1 MPSMTIDP
9 ANKSSSPITGSVW
22 IWTLLAVAVAI
33 RLFALLL
40 AWGTA
45 PSGDPSNYLQLTQSL
60 LAGEG
65 LSLPRLGSTVP
76 VPTSMYPPALPL
88 LLAAIGLVV
97 PLNALTL
104 CIANTLIDCIAALL
118 LARLA
123 RLLDAPGAAIPAALV
138 YLLWPS
144 IALMSPLA
152 YKEGLIVALLLGTVV
167 TLLEQAKRPGLH
179 WALLSGVCGGAL
191 LLTQP
196 GLLTLLPIIFI
207 VLARQF
213 GSWRRWWAVSLTA
226 ACATLVVVT
235 PWWIRNA
242 LVFGQFVPLT
252 SSGGLAL
259 WVGAQ
264 PGGGVVWRA
273 PPKSWWS
280 LGEMEAARLAAAEAW
295 RIILADPLGYV
306 ARCLTKFPRSFFYS
320 NWAIDQ
326 LIMAK
331 GQRWPGLIQ
340 SSLLR
345 FGPTLVELWAVAM
358 AGIGL
363 YRLRLQPTAWL
374 LWACIAQVML
384 FGIWFEFS
392 ERHRLFLTPF
402 LLLVAA
408 QLLVFSRREA
418 PREAIMS

>member
-1 MPSMTIDP
+1 MTSDP
-9 ANKSSSPITGSVW
+9 ATKNPLPFVGSVW
-22 IWTLLAVAVAI
+22 IWVLLAVAIAI
-33 RLFALLL
+33 RLSALML

-45 PSGDPSNYLQLTQSL
+45 PSGDPSNYLHLAESL

-65 LSLPRLGSTVP
+65 LSLPRLGSTEP

-88 LLAAIGLVV
+88 FLAAIGVFV

-104 CIANTLIDCIAALL
+104 CIANTVIDCIAAML

-123 RLLDAPGAAIPAALV
+123 RLIEAPSAGVPAALA
-138 YLLWPS
+138 YLVWPS
-144 IALMSPLA
+144 IAFMSPLA
-152 YKEGLIVALLLGTVV
+152 YKEGLIVALLLGTIV
-167 TLLEQAKRPGLH
+167 TLLQQTRSPRLQ
-179 WALLSGVCGGAL
+179 WAFLSGACGGAL

-196 GLLTLLPIIFI
+196 GLLTLLPMVFV

-226 ACATLVVVT
+226 ALATLLVVT

-264 PGGGVVWRA
+264 PNGGVVWHA
-273 PPKSWWS
+273 PPRSWWS
-280 LGEMEAARLAAAEAW
+280 LGEMEAARVAASEAW
-295 RIILADPLGYV
+295 RIIFADPMGYV

-326 LIMAK
+326 LVLAR
-331 GQRWPGLIQ
+331 GQRWPFL
-340 SSLLR
+340 SDSNFLR
-345 FGPTLVELWAVAM
+345 FGPTLIELWAVAM

-363 YRLRLQPTAWL
+363 YRLPRQPMTLL
-374 LWACIAQVML
+374 LWACVAQVLL

-408 QLLVFSRREA
+408 QLLVASKKDQ
-418 PREAIMS
+418 PRASLMS

>member
-1 MPSMTIDP
+1 MTTEPVKHSGFPIVE
-9 ANKSSSPITGSVW
+9 SPW
-22 IWTLLAVAVAI
+22 IAGLLCLAIVI

-45 PSGDPSNYLQLTQSL
+45 PYGDPNNYFQLAQNL

-65 LSLPRLGSTVP
+65 LSLPRLGSIDP
-76 VPTSMYPPALPL
+76 IPTAMYPPALPF
-88 LLAAIGLVV
+88 LLAAVGLVV
-97 PLNALTL
+97 PLNALTFAIL
-104 CIANTLIDCIAALL
+104 NTVIDCIAGLL

-123 RLLDAPGAAIPAALV
+123 QLLDAPRAAVPSALI

-144 IALMSPLA
+144 IAFMSPLA

-167 TLLEQAKRPGLH
+167 ALLEQSRRPGFR
-179 WALLSGVCGGAL
+179 WALLSGACGGAL

-196 GLLTLLPIIFI
+196 GLLTLLPILFLA
-207 VLARQF
+207 LARRF
-213 GSWRRWWAVSLTA
+213 ESWRRWWMVSLTA
-226 ACATLVVVT
+226 AAAALLAIT

-242 LVFGQFVPLT
+242 LVFGEFVPLT
-252 SSGGLAL
+252 SSSGLAL

-264 PGGGVVWRA
+264 PGGGVIWQA
-273 PPKSWWS
+273 PPKSWWG
-280 LGEMEAARLAAAEAW
+280 LGELEVAQVAMAEAW
-295 RIILADPLGYV
+295 RIILADPLAYL
-306 ARCLTKFPRSFFYS
+306 ARCLAKFPRSFFYS

-326 LIMAK
+326 LILAK
-331 GQRWPGLIQ
+331 GQRWPWLIE

-345 FGPTLVELWAVAM
+345 FGPTLIELWAVAM

-363 YRLRLQPTAWL
+363 FRLRRHPAAWL

-392 ERHRLFLTPF
+392 ERHRLFMTPF
-402 LLLVAA
+402 LLLVAV
-408 QLLVFSRREA
+408 QLVGQSTSRNAKLDLNFVR
-418 PREAIMS
+418 